1 MATAVTSTA
10 GRKALAKKGQTA
22 YGTSYP
28 VPNVA
33 YLKKALQA
41 VGRVAPGKR
50 AQLGAFLRKRARQLG
65 AMNVI
70 KGSWADNSKGKKQ
83 MCNAMRVALLEFGM
97 DPKQVKLEVIEF
109 AASLPDSVLEFAT
122 YTNAN
127 SGDGQRTTKNSG
139 SGTMTKS
146 KYEND
151 PLYKKTYAAMMKRP
165 GMTADKACKMADAA
179 CRLRDRRSGKA

>member
-1 MATAVTSTA
+1 MAAAVTSTA

-70 KGSWADNSKGKKQ
+70 KGSWADNSKGKKE
-83 MCNAMRVALLEFGM
+83 MCNAMRIALLEFGF
-97 DPKQVKLEVIEF
+97 DAERVKLEVLEF
-109 AASLPDSVLEFAT
+109 AASLPDAVLEFAT

-127 SGDGQRTTKNSG
+127 SGDGQRTTKNSSAG
-139 SGTMTKS
+139 S
-146 KYEND
+146 YEND
-151 PLYKKTYAAMMKRP
+151 PLYKKVRAKLMAK
-165 GMTADKACKMADAA
+165 GMSEANACKMAANA
-179 CRLRDRRSGKA
+179 CKLRDRRSGKA